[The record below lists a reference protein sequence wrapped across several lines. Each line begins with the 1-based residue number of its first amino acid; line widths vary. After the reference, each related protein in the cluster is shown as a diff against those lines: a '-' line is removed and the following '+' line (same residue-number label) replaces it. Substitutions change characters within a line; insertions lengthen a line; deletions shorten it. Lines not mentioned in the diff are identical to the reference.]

1 MAYSA
6 AVMAARVIRAWWV
19 TLLVLGSY
27 LSLRLWARVRSDEW
41 FREELRRR
49 HIRNARRV
57 QRAVVS
63 LKGLFIKIGQLFS
76 IMTNFLPDEFRR
88 ELEGLQD
95 AIAPSGFGHV
105 ERRLRE
111 ELGKHPDE
119 LFEHI
124 ERTPV
129 ASASLGQVHRARL
142 ADGRVVAVKVQHPDV
157 DRIVRVDLRTMRGI
171 VSIVG
176 LVFPQR
182 GLMTVYREVRAMIL
196 AELDFAEE
204 GRNLERIA
212 RNFEGSSE
220 VQLPRVVWELSSA
233 RVLTTDWVD
242 GVKITNMAA
251 LEAAGVERRGL
262 AVKLVHAWCKQ
273 IFEDGVYHADPHPG
287 NILVTTDQRI
297 ALVDFGAV
305 AELSPRM
312 REGIIEFLNG
322 VLAANTEKI
331 CGALH
336 TMGFVDRGGSS
347 DEVLTRVVELVH
359 ERVTRTV
366 RVDSFHLK
374 DVRIDPEEALDALVD
389 LRRMDIGL
397 RELGEAFHI
406 PREWILLERTLLLL
420 TGLCTA
426 LDDTLRPMTLI
437 RPYVERLVLR
447 DRDFTSFALETTR
460 EVGLQ
465 YLSLPGE
472 VKRLVANVNR
482 GRLDVRSR
490 DVRDVGRAVRAVGQQ
505 LVWALLTVA
514 SVALLAVFRLHG
526 DAQGEAVATWGAWGF
541 GALLGVSLVRHRPR
555 RR

>member
-1 MAYSA
+1 
-6 AVMAARVIRAWWV
+6 MAARVIRAWWTTV
-19 TLLVLGSY
+19 VVLASY
-27 LSLRLWARVRSDEW
+27 LSLRLVARVRGDEW
-41 FREELRRR
+41 FREALRRR
-49 HIRNARRV
+49 HVLNARRV
-57 QRAVVS
+57 QRAIVS

-95 AIAPSGFGHV
+95 AVAPSGLGHV
-105 ERRLRE
+105 KRRLQE
-111 ELGKHPDE
+111 ELGRGPDE
-119 LFEHI
+119 LFATFEDV
-124 ERTPV
+124 PV
-129 ASASLGQVHRARL
+129 ASASLGQVHRARMH
-142 ADGRVVAVKVQHPDV
+142 DGRDVAVKIQHPDV
-157 DRIVRVDLRTMRGI
+157 DRTVRVDLRTMRGI
-171 VSIVG
+171 LRIVG
-176 LVFPQR
+176 LFIPQR
-182 GLMTVYREVRAMIL
+182 GLMTVYDEVRAMIL
-196 AELDFAEE
+196 AELDFEAE

-212 RNFEGSSE
+212 ANFVGSDD
-220 VQLPRVVWELSSA
+220 VLMPAVVWERSSR

-242 GVKITNMAA
+242 GTKITNSAA
-251 LEAAGVERRGL
+251 LDARGADRRAL

-273 IFEDGVYHADPHPG
+273 IFKDGVYHADPHPG
-287 NILVTTDQRI
+287 NILVTPEGRI

-305 AELSPRM
+305 AELGPRM
-312 REGIIEFLNG
+312 REGIVEFLHG

-331 CGALH
+331 CAALH
-336 TMGFVDRGGSS
+336 TMGFADRGGSN
-347 DEVLTRVVELVH
+347 DEVLQRVVEMVH

-472 VKRLVANVNR
+472 VKKLVSSLNR
-482 GRLDVRSR
+482 GRVDLRSR
-490 DVRDVGRAVRAVGQQ
+490 DVRDVGR
-505 LVWALLTVA
+505 TVA
-514 SVALLAVFRLHG
+514 VVGHQLIWAAFTITALVLGAVFRLHEDVEG
-526 DAQGEAVATWGAWGF
+526 ARMAGWGAWGF
-541 GALLGVSLVRHRPR
+541 GALLALSLLRNRPR

>member
-6 AVMAARVIRAWWV
+6 AVMASRVIRAWW
-19 TLLVLGSY
+19 TTILVLGSY
-27 LSLRLWARVRSDEW
+27 LSLRLLARVRSDEW
-41 FREELRRR
+41 VREELRRR
-49 HIRNARRV
+49 HVLNARRV

-76 IMTNFLPDEFRR
+76 IMTNFLPDDFRR

-95 AIAPSGFGHV
+95 AIAPAGFEHV

-111 ELGKHPDE
+111 ELGRGPAE
-119 LFEHI
+119 LFAHI
-124 ERTPV
+124 DRECV

-142 ADGRVVAVKVQHPDV
+142 ADGRDVAVKVQHPDV

-171 VSIVG
+171 ISIVG
-176 LVFPQR
+176 LFFPQR
-182 GLMTVYREVRAMIL
+182 GLLTVYREIRAMIL

-212 RNFEGSSE
+212 RNFEGSDE
-220 VQLPRVVWELSSA
+220 VRLPRVVWELSGA

-242 GVKITNMAA
+242 GIKITNMVA
-251 LEAAGVERRGL
+251 LEAAGVDRRGL

-287 NILVTTDQRI
+287 NILVTADQRI

-305 AELSPRM
+305 AELGPRM
-312 REGIIEFLNG
+312 REGIIELLNG

-331 CGALH
+331 CAALH
-336 TMGFVDRGGSS
+336 TMGFVDRGGSA
-347 DEVLTRVVELVH
+347 DDVLQRVVELVH

-426 LDDTLRPMTLI
+426 LDETLRPMSLI
-437 RPYVERLVLR
+437 RPYVEKLVLR

-472 VKRLVANVNR
+472 VKRLVANLNR
-482 GRLDVRSR
+482 GRVDVRSG
-490 DVRDVGRAVRAVGQQ
+490 DVRDVGRAVQTVGRQ
-505 LVWALLTVA
+505 LVWALLTITAVCL
-514 SVALLAVFRLHG
+514 VAVFRLHG
-526 DAQGEAVATWGAWGF
+526 DVEGARVAGWGAWGF
-541 GALLGVSLVRHRPR
+541 GGLLGLSLIRSR
-555 RR
+555 RRRR

>member
-1 MAYSA
+1 
-6 AVMAARVIRAWWV
+6 MAARVVRAWWT
-19 TLLVLGSY
+19 TLVVLGSY
-27 LSLRLWARVRSDEW
+27 LSLRLLARVRSEEW
-41 FREELRRR
+41 ARAALRQR
-49 HIRNARRV
+49 HVRNARRI
-57 QRAVVS
+57 QRAIVS

-95 AIAPSGFGHV
+95 AVAPSSPGHV
-105 ERRLRE
+105 QRRLRE
-111 ELGKHPDE
+111 ELGRGPSE
-119 LFEHI
+119 LFAAFDDV
-124 ERTPV
+124 PV
-129 ASASLGQVHRARL
+129 ASASLGQVHRARTH
-142 ADGRVVAVKVQHPDV
+142 DGREVAVKVQHPDV
-157 DRIVRVDLRTMRGI
+157 DRTVRVDLRTMRGI
-171 VSIVG
+171 LRLVG
-176 LVFPQR
+176 LFVPHR
-182 GLMTVYREVRAMIL
+182 GLMTVYEEVRAMIL
-196 AELDFAEE
+196 AELDFQAE

-212 RNFEGSSE
+212 KNFEGSGD
-220 VQLPRVVWELSSA
+220 VYMPGVAWELSTA

-242 GVKITNMAA
+242 GTKITNRPTLDAR
-251 LEAAGVERRGL
+251 GVDRRAL

-287 NILVTTDQRI
+287 NILVTPDGRI

-305 AELSPRM
+305 AELGPQM
-312 REGIIEFLNG
+312 REGIVEFLNG
-322 VLAANTEKI
+322 VLAANTDKI
-331 CGALH
+331 CAALH
-336 TMGFVDRGGSS
+336 TMGFADRGGSN
-347 DEVLTRVVELVH
+347 DEVLQRVVELVH

-420 TGLCTA
+420 TGLCTS
-426 LDDTLRPMTLI
+426 LDESLRPMTLI

-472 VKRLVANVNR
+472 VKKLVTNLNR
-482 GRLDVRSR
+482 GRVDLRSR
-490 DVRDVGRAVRAVGQQ
+490 DVRDAGRAVVVVGHQ
-505 LVWALLTVA
+505 LIWAGFTIT
-514 SVALLAVFRLHG
+514 SVALLAVFRLHD
-526 DAQGEAVATWGAWGF
+526 DAEGVRVAGWGAWGF
-541 GALLGVSLVRHRPR
+541 GALLALSLLRNR
-555 RR
+555 RRR